1 MKFWEVLKVAFA
13 SLRGNKLRSSLTM
26 LGIVIGIFSIISIS
40 TVITM
45 LQNSISEG
53 LSQLG
58 KNTFQIQKF
67 PAMQQGRLS
76 DKIRNR
82 KNLTVEDYYRLRE
95 MLQEAKLVGAEQW
108 QFGKLF
114 KSQWDE
120 TNANIQIAGATPEAL
135 LTNDWVVA
143 EGRAISQD
151 DMDHNRRICVLGTDV
166 AKKLFPRIDPL
177 GQEVKVDGLRLTVIG
192 VFTSRGAMFGQSRD
206 GFVATPLS
214 TFQAKY
220 GKTSRSISI
229 TVMAQSVVTY
239 NRTIDAAIGYMRTIR
254 KVAPGEENDF
264 DIFSNESLIAQ
275 VGQITQYVRL
285 GAIVIA
291 FIALLAAGVGIMNIM
306 LVSVTERTREIGVRK
321 ALGARR
327 KDILL
332 QFLIESGTMSLAGGM
347 IGVVAGIA
355 VAKVITLLISFPSV
369 VALWSILV
377 GLFVAT
383 AVGLFF
389 GVYPAYKAA
398 ELDPIV
404 ALRSEL

>member
-13 SLRGNKLRSSLTM
+13 SLRGNKLRSSLTV

-45 LQNSISEG
+45 LQNSISAG

-82 KNLTVEDYYRLRE
+82 KNLTIEEYYRLRE
-95 MLQEAKLVGAEQW
+95 MLDEAKLVGAEQW

-114 KSQWDE
+114 KSQYDE
-120 TNANIQIAGATPEAL
+120 TNANIQLAGATPEAM
-135 LTNDWVVA
+135 LTNDWQVA
-143 EGRAISQD
+143 DGRSINQD
-151 DMDHNRRICVLGTDV
+151 DMDRNRRVCVLGVDV
-166 AKKLFPRIDPL
+166 ARKLFPRVDPL
-177 GQEVKVDGLRLTVIG
+177 GQEVKVDGMRLDVIG
-192 VFTSRGAMFGQSRD
+192 VLVTRGAMFGQSRD
-206 GFVATPLS
+206 GFVVAPLS

-220 GKTSRSISI
+220 GKTSRSVNI
-229 TVMAQSVVTY
+229 TVMAHSPVTY
-239 NRTIDAAIGYMRTIR
+239 NRTIDAAIGHMRTIR

-264 DIFSNESLIAQ
+264 DIFSNESLISQ

-306 LVSVTERTREIGVRK
+306 LVSVTERTREIGIRK
-321 ALGARR
+321 AIGAKKRN
-327 KDILL
+327 ILF
-332 QFLIESGTMSLAGGM
+332 QFLVEAVTLCQFGGIIGIVLGLGVGNLAGKALNAAPA
-347 IGVVAGIA
+347 VPLDWVLAGIGLC
-355 VAKVITLLISFPSV
+355 V
-369 VALWSILV
+369 LV
-377 GLFVAT
+377 G
-383 AVGLFF
+383 VGF
-389 GVYPAYKAA
+389 GTYPAWKAA
-398 ELDPIV
+398 NLDPIE
-404 ALRSEL
+404 ALRYE